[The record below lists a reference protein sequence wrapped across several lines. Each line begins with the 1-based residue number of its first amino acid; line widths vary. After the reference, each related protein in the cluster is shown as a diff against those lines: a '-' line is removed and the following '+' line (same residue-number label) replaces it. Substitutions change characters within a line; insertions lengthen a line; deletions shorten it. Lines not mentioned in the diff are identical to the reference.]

1 MTPDPTTGATVPAER
16 ESRRPV
22 QIGRDT
28 LMPVGMVLGIL
39 LGVIGFYSWLDA
51 RFDGLAEN
59 SNGRFTEITTALHSM
74 DDRLRELEV
83 KQHHRWDSLDM
94 KEWMLELKRLNP
106 DLRVPSVPIGD
117 GNNEAVAGLRGDR

>member
-1 MTPDPTTGATVPAER
+1 MTTDDTSTVAAPGER
-16 ESRRPV
+16 EFRRPV

-59 SNGRFTEITTALHSM
+59 NNGRFTEIATALHSM

-106 DLRVPSVPIGD
+106 ELHVPSVPMGD
-117 GNNEAVAGLRGDR
+117 GNNDVAAGLRGDR

>member
-1 MTPDPTTGATVPAER
+1 MTKEEAAGTTHRER
-16 ESRRPV
+16 SLHRPV

-28 LMPVGMVLGIL
+28 LMPVGMVLGIM

-59 SNGRFTEITTALHSM
+59 NNGRFTEITTALHSM

-106 DLRVPSVPIGD
+106 ELRVPSVPMGD
-117 GNNEAVAGLRGDR
+117 GNNEAVVGLRGDR

>member
-1 MTPDPTTGATVPAER
+1 MTNENTTSATTSAER
-16 ESRRPV
+16 EMRRPV

-59 SNGRFTEITTALHSM
+59 NNGRFTEIATALHSM

-94 KEWMLELKRLNP
+94 KEWMLELK
-106 DLRVPSVPIGD
+106 
-117 GNNEAVAGLRGDR
+117 

>member
-1 MTPDPTTGATVPAER
+1 MTKHQPVLHSVPGTKKLRRTVL
-16 ESRRPV
+16 
-22 QIGRDT
+22 IGRDT
-28 LMPVGMVLGIL
+28 LLPLGMVLGIL

-59 SNGRFTEITTALHSM
+59 NNDRFTEISSALHSM
-74 DDRLRELEV
+74 DDRLHVLEI

-106 DLRVPSVPIGD
+106 DLNVPTVPLADTGSEI
-117 GNNEAVAGLRGDR
+117 GLRADR

>member
-1 MTPDPTTGATVPAER
+1 MKDEMPTSTARGKP
-16 ESRRPV
+16 SRRPV
-22 QIGRDT
+22 RLGRDT
-28 LMPVGMVLGIL
+28 LMPLGMVLGIL

-59 SNGRFTEITTALHSM
+59 NNGRFTEITTALHGM
-74 DDRLRELEV
+74 DDRLRELEI

-106 DLRVPSVPIGD
+106 TLRVPSVPVGD
-117 GNNEAVAGLRGDR
+117 GNAEAVASQVAKPSE